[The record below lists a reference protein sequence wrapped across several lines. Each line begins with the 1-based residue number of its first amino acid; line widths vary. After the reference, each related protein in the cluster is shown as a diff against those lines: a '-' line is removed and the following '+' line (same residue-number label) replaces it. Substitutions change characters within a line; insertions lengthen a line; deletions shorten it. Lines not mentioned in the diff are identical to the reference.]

1 MRSPVHVLE
10 ALRLGADVATI
21 PLKVIHQLIKHP
33 LTDVG
38 LKRFLEDAKTV
49 GIDLADA
56 ETIPAKL
63 DASAW
68 PGVPAVF
75 AGLVGAL
82 PKELS

>member
-38 LKRFLEDAKTV
+38 LKRFLEDAAK
-49 GIDLADA
+49 
-56 ETIPAKL
+56 IPK
-63 DASAW
+63 
-68 PGVPAVF
+68 G
-75 AGLVGAL
+75 
-82 PKELS
+82 KR